1 MYCRRDLLTARCGA
15 CRSRWQHRRAREPPT
30 SRAIITVDGEDGLL
44 DPARWRVSTASP
56 DDDRDGEEVG
66 DQRADAEPPRRV
78 GGETEGDP
86 ELRHQPKE
94 RQADHEDHRIDKELI

>member
-1 MYCRRDLLTARCGA
+1 MT
-15 CRSRWQHRRAREPPT
+15 T
-30 SRAIITVDGEDGLL
+30 SQLS
-44 DPARWRVSTASP
+44 PARGRASTASP
-56 DDDRDGEEVG
+56 DNDCDGEEVG
-66 DQRADAEPPRRV
+66 DQRAKAEPPRCV